1 MAAIDLHQHLWPAA
15 LVEALRDRTHAPYLR
30 GWTLT
35 TAGEPAS
42 ELAPTDHDVA
52 RRVALDGADGIGL
65 ACVSLS
71 APLGIEDLPPDEAQP
86 LLDAWHAGAAGLPGH
101 FAPWASVGSV
111 EPDLDAL
118 RSGLAGPFVGLQLP
132 ATSLTHPEGWL
143 AAGEVL
149 RIAES
154 ADRAVLVHPGPS
166 PAHPVTHSGTRPG
179 WWAPVVDYTAQLQ
192 AAWWAWHALDGRA
205 HFPRLRVVF
214 AAGAGLAPLQ
224 HERLAARG
232 GRSAVVDPEV
242 YVDTSS
248 YGPQA
253 LDGLIRA
260 LGLDVLVLGSDRP
273 YAEPLAHLLDDAAT
287 RLVRVDNPRR
297 ALGARLDVP
306 TLEGVA

>member
-1 MAAIDLHQHLWPAA
+1 MTVIDLHQHLWPAP

-30 GWTLT
+30 GWTIT

-42 ELAPTDHDVA
+42 ELRPVDHDVA
-52 RRVALDGADGIGL
+52 RRIALDDADGIDL

-71 APLGIEDLPPDEAQP
+71 APLGIEALPPDEAQP
-86 LLDAWHAGAAGLPGH
+86 LLDAWHDGAVLLPGH

-111 EPDLDAL
+111 EPDLDGL
-118 RSGLAGPFVGLQLP
+118 RSLLEGPFVGLQLP
-132 ATSLTHPEGWL
+132 ATSLADPEAWL

-149 RIAES
+149 RVAE
-154 ADRAVLVHPGPS
+154 ATDRAVLVHPGPS
-166 PAHPVTHSGTRPG
+166 PTVSGGRPG

-205 HFPRLRVVF
+205 HFPGLRVVF
-214 AAGAGLAPLQ
+214 VAGAGLAPLQ

-232 GRSAVVDPEV
+232 GRTTTVDPDL

-297 ALGARLDVP
+297 ALGARLGVP